1 MGWKELERLVTEQEV
16 TEIMSEM
23 GWKEPERL
31 LAEGA
36 MTGATLGIVQTEF

>member
-1 MGWKELERLVTEQEV
+1 MGSKELESLLTEREV